1 MGWHL
6 SKLFVCTHVLLLIFV
21 SICGFSCSIRNIKTN
36 FMGFC
41 LKVVTFEFPV
51 IGNTDTTAFEISMVE
66 DTSSFNIRLKFLC
79 DKGCVP
85 YLRNVK

>member
-1 MGWHL
+1 
-6 SKLFVCTHVLLLIFV
+6 
-21 SICGFSCSIRNIKTN
+21 
-36 FMGFC
+36 MGFC